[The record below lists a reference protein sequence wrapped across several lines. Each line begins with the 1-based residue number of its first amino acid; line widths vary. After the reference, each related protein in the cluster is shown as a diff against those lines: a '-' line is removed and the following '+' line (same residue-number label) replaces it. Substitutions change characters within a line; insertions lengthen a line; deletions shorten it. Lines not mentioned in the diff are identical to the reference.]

1 VTTKPVRDAAVTR
14 KVPELAQKRVIA
26 DFGTFPTSYFNKR
39 QKQYTVHDAFGAT
52 PSTPYIPTNVNPS
65 FTPDTTKARFN
76 PSIPVDSVL
85 NSASENEDDDSL
97 DSGSRKVAAIET
109 TINIHHP
116 TFVFE
121 KLCNR
126 SDQVKYDKLKDEHIS
141 LQEIHNKLKDE
152 HTYKISS
159 DLNHYKGQHSVQ
171 VSSLRGYEDS
181 CALAA
186 NSARR
191 LFLAKMDSSVAKMV
205 SYIFKT
211 KKFCCEQVIKHPA
224 ISASCNSVGILD
236 VNADWF
242 ANRCISRLFQL
253 KPQLGKEEES
263 DPELSNYIW
272 NGSDAPLPDN

>member
-1 VTTKPVRDAAVTR
+1 MPSKPVTTKPVRDVAVAR
-14 KVPELAQKRVIA
+14 RVPDLAQKRVIA

-52 PSTPYIPTNVNPS
+52 PSTPYIPTNVNPP
-65 FTPDTTKARFN
+65 FTSDTKKTCFN
-76 PSIPVDSVL
+76 RSIPIDSVL
-85 NSASENEDDDSL
+85 KSASENEDDDSL

-152 HTYKISS
+152 HTSLQEIHNDLVRSYYKISS

-171 VSSLRGYEDS
+171 VSSLHGYEDS
-181 CALAA
+181 SALAA
-186 NSARR
+186 NSAQH
-191 LFLAKMDSSVAKMV
+191 LFLAKIDSSVLAKVV

-211 KKFCCEQVIKHPA
+211 KKFCCEQV
-224 ISASCNSVGILD
+224 SD
-236 VNADWF
+236 VLLY
-242 ANRCISRLFQL
+242 IRLTMDVLLL
-253 KPQLGKEEES
+253 KGCHLNLFLHFPKRL
-263 DPELSNYIW
+263 
-272 NGSDAPLPDN
+272 

>member
-1 VTTKPVRDAAVTR
+1 MLLVRPHHTCYTMPPKPVQDAVAR
-14 KVPELAQKRVIA
+14 RVPDLAPKRVIA

-39 QKQYTVHDAFGAT
+39 QKQYTVHDAFGGAT
-52 PSTPYIPTNVNPS
+52 PSTPYIPTNVNPP
-65 FTPDTTKARFN
+65 FTTDTTKARFN
-76 PSIPVDSVL
+76 HSTPVDSVL

-152 HTYKISS
+152 HTSLQEIHNDLVRSYYKISS

-181 CALAA
+181 SALAEKKA
-186 NSARR
+186 QC
-191 LFLAKMDSSVAKMV
+191 LFLAKMDPSVVAKV
-205 SYIFKT
+205 ISYFFKT
-211 KKFCCEQVIKHPA
+211 KHKYRLLEKFFPLLELWLRFGNVH
-224 ISASCNSVGILD
+224 
-236 VNADWF
+236 VNEGS
-242 ANRCISRLFQL
+242 NRIY
-253 KPQLGKEEES
+253 
-263 DPELSNYIW
+263 ELT
-272 NGSDAPLPDN
+272 

>member
-1 VTTKPVRDAAVTR
+1 MPPKPVTTKQVRDAVVARRVTD
-14 KVPELAQKRVIA
+14 LAQTKRVIA

-39 QKQYTVHDAFGAT
+39 QKQYTLHDAFGGAT
-52 PSTPYIPTNVNPS
+52 PSTPYIPTNVNPP
-65 FTPDTTKARFN
+65 FTTDTTKALFN
-76 PSIPVDSVL
+76 RSIPVDSVL

-109 TINIHHP
+109 THNIHP

-152 HTYKISS
+152 QTSLQEIYNDLVRSYYKISS

-181 CALAA
+181 SALAA

-191 LFLAKMDSSVAKMV
+191 LFLAKMDPSFVAKVV

-211 KKFCCEQVIKHPA
+211 KKFCCEQV
-224 ISASCNSVGILD
+224 SD
-236 VNADWF
+236 VLLY
-242 ANRCISRLFQL
+242 IRLTMDVLLQKGCHLNLFL
-253 KPQLGKEEES
+253 HFPKRL
-263 DPELSNYIW
+263 
-272 NGSDAPLPDN
+272 